1 MGDGTMPLDWGKN
14 PQADWSRWLASDN
27 ARINAANELLKAR
40 AHIRELE
47 AQLAAAEAA
56 GVAKGLEMAVNYCRD
71 CAKNFE
77 SISASAT
84 DQRTAA
90 FSFNQKLTW
99 EGAAENIAALSPP
112 TGMVLV
118 PREKLQRL
126 IDYTVNPTPTNMD
139 DRKALDW
146 VNGQAC
152 AMLGATRE

>member
-56 GVAKGLEMAVNYCRD
+56 GVAKGLEMAAARIHLFHGDGKYAGEKDVELCLHL
-71 CAKNFE
+71 E
-77 SISASAT
+77 SII
-84 DQRTAA
+84 R
-90 FSFNQKLTW
+90 
-99 EGAAENIAALSPP
+99 ALSPP

-118 PREKLQRL
+118 PRE
-126 IDYTVNPTPTNMD
+126 PTRKMCEAGAYSEIPKPGD
-139 DRKALDW
+139 DLGNAAKCYR
-146 VNGQAC
+146 
-152 AMLGATRE
+152 AMIGAARE

>member
-1 MGDGTMPLDWGKN
+1 MSKIIDGLKD
-14 PQADWSRWLASDN
+14 
-27 ARINAANELLKAR
+27 AAAVATGEKPAATLWHTGHEYVPATR
-40 AHIRELE
+40 IRELE
-47 AQLAAAEAA
+47 AQLASAQAA